1 MSIITQKD
9 SDSLKTFITSHN
21 YILIIGHKEPD
32 GDCIASC
39 LGIAA
44 IVEHFNK
51 PYKLLSAGPFKRHEI
66 KSYEKQF
73 SDSVDFMDTQ
83 ERKETGLIIT
93 DCSELSR
100 LGDIDFD
107 FKGLDTFIIDHHKTS
122 DIPEGALG
130 YINGDAPAAAYLVQL
145 FYEELIGPLPKKLA
159 GIIFFGICT
168 DTGFFRFLN
177 SSETAADLLNAV
189 ARLNTYGADPRK
201 TYNDINNGK
210 PWSTR
215 KLLGVLL
222 TRAEQY
228 LNGKL
233 IITYET
239 LEDTHKLGTEGRDSD
254 ALYQLLLSTKDVK
267 AAVFLRQDTP
277 STCTGGFR
285 SLDEVDVSVVASKF
299 GGGGHKN
306 ASGMSCEGRIET
318 LIPSI
323 VKEFARIM

>member
-1 MSIITQKD
+1 MSIITQAD
-9 SDSLKTFITSHN
+9 SDSLKDFIQNHN
-21 YILIIGHKEPD
+21 NFLIIGHKEPD

-39 LGIAA
+39 IGLAH
-44 IVEHFNK
+44 IVKHFNK
-51 PYKLLSAGPFKRHEI
+51 PYTLLSAGPFKRHEI
-66 KSYEKQF
+66 KPYESQF
-73 SDSVDFMDTQ
+73 TDTVDFMDTQ
-83 ERKETGLIIT
+83 ERKNTGLIIT

-122 DIPEGALG
+122 DIPQGALG
-130 YINGDAPAAAYLVQL
+130 YINGEAPAAAYLVQL
-145 FYEELIGPLPKKLA
+145 FYEALIGPLPKQLA
-159 GIIFFGICT
+159 SIIFFGICT
-168 DTGFFRFLN
+168 DTGFF
-177 SSETAADLLNAV
+177 
-189 ARLNTYGADPRK
+189 
-201 TYNDINNGK
+201 NNGK
-210 PWSTR
+210 PWNTR
-215 KLLGVLL
+215 KLLGTLL

-285 SLDEVDVSVVASKF
+285 SLDDVDVSLVASKF

-323 VKEFARIM
+323 VKEFARIMQ